1 MATMQRFIDA
11 QDIYAQV
18 VAELRRGRKTTHWMW
33 FVFPQIAGLGRSE
46 MSRRYAI
53 SSAAEAREYAAHPVL
68 GARLRECV
76 GIVLGLEGRTP
87 MEIFGSPD
95 NLKFHS
101 SMTLFNTSVP
111 EEPLFEASLNR
122 FFSGQK
128 DAETL
133 RRIGHR
139 NAGADFPS

>member
-1 MATMQRFIDA
+1 MPDMQRFIDA
-11 QDIYAQV
+11 QDGVYAQV

-33 FVFPQIAGLGRSE
+33 FILPQIVGLGHSE

-53 SSAAEAREYAAHPVL
+53 SSVAEAREYAAHPVL

-76 GIVLGLEGRTP
+76 GIVLGLEGRTA

-101 SMTLFNTSVP
+101 SMTLFDASVP
-111 EEPLFEASLNR
+111 EEPLFGAALDK
-122 FFSGQK
+122 FFSGQR

-133 RRIGHR
+133 RRIG
-139 NAGADFPS
+139 PK